1 MPVYVYH
8 ANEKEHLFARN
19 MRKYFTLNLE
29 TGFDSLMKIW
39 HRILILEGCITQA
52 WYISKKEIQGLEL
65 VEKLAWLQVFS
76 SNLINEFFIREA
88 VLDFSYVNVSFDQ
101 QTCLWWQW
109 FLLAFTKEKVFSKH
123 VCAQSLRRRPRGQ
136 PPKRQRWTLKK
147 VNNLYTSSIKGN
159 FILWSIQ
166 TISSP
171 RATVGTTLSW
181 NIAEQVSLQSKV
193 VLGKRW
199 IIYTL

>member
-1 MPVYVYH
+1 MI
-8 ANEKEHLFARN
+8 A
-19 MRKYFTLNLE
+19 YFFLWQMNFIEVIVNIKRTL
-29 TGFDSLMKIW
+29 K
-39 HRILILEGCITQA
+39 R
-52 WYISKKEIQGLEL
+52 
-65 VEKLAWLQVFS
+65 V
-76 SNLINEFFIREA
+76 
-88 VLDFSYVNVSFDQ
+88 
-101 QTCLWWQW
+101 WWQW
-109 FLLAFTKEKVFSKH
+109 LILDFGEVISANILVMTLIYPGLYQRKSVFSKH

-181 NIAEQVSLQSKV
+181 NIAEQVSLQSRI

-199 IIYTL
+199 IKKFPSLFLHFSM